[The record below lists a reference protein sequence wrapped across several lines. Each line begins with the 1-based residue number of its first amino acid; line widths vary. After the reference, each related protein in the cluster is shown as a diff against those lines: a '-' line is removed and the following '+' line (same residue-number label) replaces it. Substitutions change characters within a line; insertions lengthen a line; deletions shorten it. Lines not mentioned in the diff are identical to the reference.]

1 MENPTTIAVDLSK
14 SVFEIAVGAQWELP
28 GAISLR
34 RCGPV
39 LRFSRF
45 RPARLAFCPDGGY
58 PCVLSGTVDSA
69 VPGSLSEEACSRHHP
84 HRPRVSTWARRNSH
98 CAPTPP
104 ASRRRLQVRYDRL

>member
-45 RPARLAFCPDGGY
+45 RPARLAFCPDGAIHAFS
-58 PCVLSGTVDSA
+58 PVRSTRLSR
-69 VPGSLSEEACSRHHP
+69 SLSEEACSRHHP